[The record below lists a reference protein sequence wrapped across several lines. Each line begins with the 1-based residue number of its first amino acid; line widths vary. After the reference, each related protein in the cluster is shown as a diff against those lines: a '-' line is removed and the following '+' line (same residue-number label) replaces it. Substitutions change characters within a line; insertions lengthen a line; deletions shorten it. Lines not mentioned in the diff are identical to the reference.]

1 MTKKTS
7 KESAEEIPV
16 EVIPPESSTKNGVD
30 SLWYV
35 SSGLIIALAAFL
47 RFFWIE
53 LKPLHHD
60 EGVNGHFLTTL
71 YREGI
76 YHYDPSNY
84 HGPDLYYLSLAF
96 TKLFGLNT
104 VSVRWSVA
112 VFGLLTVVLAL
123 YLRKYLGKIGSLAAA
138 LFLALSPGMVY
149 ISRYFIHEILFV
161 FLSLA
166 IVVACVLF
174 WDRKKAGIGA
184 VVWMTLLLVVSFMP
198 VSVLGIGAIALK
210 STDLV
215 WTLRIAIVIVE
226 AVLIF
231 FVMRMLL
238 QWKEGRPIYLM
249 LASASAVLLY
259 ATKETAFI
267 THGTMAIAIGCV
279 YVWRKLLSKESVAQK
294 RKRIVLAVSGFAAV
308 SGLIAAF
315 VYRVRLTAFYEWF
328 YAIFTT
334 GTGEGQTFLFF
345 GIMLLPVIAL
355 IAYAGF
361 IFGLGS
367 SDCTSDIDDASE
379 FEWYGPTCTKPDI
392 ALTAVAC
399 VFVFVY
405 LLVLFF
411 TSFFQYPAD
420 FANFFTAYAFWT
432 KTGTTDHTQNG
443 TIAYFK
449 WLLQIES
456 PLIFLSVL
464 GTLIAV
470 IKAKHRFALFSG
482 LWSFGLFAAYTIISY
497 KTPWLAISFTLPMC
511 LIGGYAINELL
522 LSRVMLQKLAAT
534 VLAVMATLILAF
546 QTYDLNFVRYDD
558 DAMPYVYAHT
568 RRGFEDLVRDVKRYA
583 AKSSKKNE
591 ATIAVVSSEYW
602 PMPFYLVDYPKALF
616 HGQLVDTSTD
626 EIIIAHEDQLNELPE
641 RYARHYKY
649 IGEYPL
655 RPGVELFLLVR
666 NDLAGPEGKRYLRDQ
681 KGGVSAEG

>member
-1 MTKKTS
+1 MTKN
-7 KESAEEIPV
+7 ESIETIEEM
-16 EVIPPESSTKNGVD
+16 PESVGIVEGSADGEATG
-30 SLWYV
+30 LFWYV
-35 SSGLIIALAAFL
+35 NSGLIIALAAFL

-60 EGVNGHFLTTL
+60 EGVNGHFLMTL
-71 YREGI
+71 YRDGV

-96 TKLFGLNT
+96 SKLFGLNT

-112 VFGLLTVVLAL
+112 IFGLLTVVLAL
-123 YLRKYLGKIGSLAAA
+123 YLRKYLGKVGSLAAA

-161 FLSLA
+161 FFSLA

-174 WDRKKAGIGA
+174 WDRRKAGIGA

-198 VSVLGIGAIALK
+198 VSVLGIGAIAGK
-210 STDLV
+210 STALV
-215 WTLRIAIVIVE
+215 WGLRIGIVLVE

-238 QWKEGRPIYLM
+238 QWKEGRPIYMM
-249 LASASAVLLY
+249 LASASAVMLY

-267 THGTMAIAIGCV
+267 THGTIAIAIGCV
-279 YVWRKLLSKESVAQK
+279 YVWRKLISRDSVSTRLK
-294 RKRIVLAVSGFAAV
+294 PLVLIL
-308 SGLIAAF
+308 SGLTAVVGAGAAL
-315 VYRVRLTAFYEWF
+315 VYRGELKGFYQWF

-334 GTGEGQTFLFF
+334 GTGTGQTPLFF
-345 GIMLLPVIAL
+345 GIVLLAVVTV
-355 IAYAGF
+355 IAYAVF
-361 IFGLGS
+361 VFDLGS
-367 SDCTSDIDDASE
+367 NHSLSDIEESSG
-379 FEWYGPTCTKPDI
+379 FENFGSTWTKPDI
-392 ALTAVAC
+392 LLTSAAC
-399 VFVFVY
+399 IFVFVY
-405 LLVLFF
+405 LLVLLF

-420 FANFFTAYAFWT
+420 FANFFKAYAFWT

-443 TIAYFK
+443 SLAYFK

-470 IKAKHRFALFSG
+470 IKARHRFALLSG
-482 LWSFGLFAAYTIISY
+482 IWAFGLFAAYTIISY
-497 KTPWLAISFTLPMC
+497 KTPWLALSFTLPMC
-511 LIGGYAINELL
+511 LAGGYAVNQLL
-522 LSRVMLQKLAAT
+522 MSRALMQKATAAVLTILAT
-534 VLAVMATLILAF
+534 VILAF

-558 DAMPYVYAHT
+558 EAMPYVYAHT
-568 RRGFEDLVRDVKRYA
+568 RRGFEDLIRDVKRYA
-583 AKSSKKNE
+583 DKSSKKNNSAIE
-591 ATIAVVSSEYW
+591 IVASEYW

-616 HGQLVDTSTD
+616 HGQMTDITTS
-626 EIIIAHEDQLNELPE
+626 EIIIAHEDQLDELPE

-666 NDLAGPEGKRYLRDQ
+666 NDLAGSEGKNIYEIKR
-681 KGGVSAEG
+681 KE